1 MLVCAQTGSE
11 QHTRTWIVGVLVG
24 VERIHPCLLLP
35 FTASLFEDG
44 IDENSLLLVMA
55 ALSFLPMS
63 PASYSSFPPSL
74 SLSLRIYAHTR

>member
-44 IDENSLLLVMA
+44 IDENSLSVVMA
-55 ALSFLPMS
+55 ALSFLPIS
-63 PASYSSFPPSL
+63 PASYSSFPLYL
-74 SLSLRIYAHTR
+74 STYIRTY

>member
-44 IDENSLLLVMA
+44 IDENSLLVVMA
-55 ALSFLPMS
+55 ALSFLPVS
-63 PASYSSFPPSL
+63 PAPYSSCPL
-74 SLSLRIYAHTR
+74 SLSTYIRT